1 MFCLFDSL
9 FFFFF
14 KKIRYSKNKMEANKG
29 MTFERDDML

>member
-14 KKIRYSKNKMEANKG
+14 KKFDTPKNKMEANKG